1 MFPDHVKVLCQG
13 TIKALK
19 SLDISDFKIIA
30 DYEQIEK
37 AADNR
42 LPLRMD
48 DYPENLSNATL
59 LMKEVE
65 FILRRE

>member
-19 SLDISDFKIIA
+19 SLNTSDFKIIS
-30 DYEQIEK
+30 DYGQIEK
-37 AADNR
+37 VANNR

-48 DYPENLSNATL
+48 DFPENLSNATL
-59 LMKEVE
+59 LIKEVE